1 MIRKKPVES
10 QKTAPW
16 ANIERTKKMSN
27 VALPDEQM
35 TMEAKEYVD
44 ENEK

>member
-1 MIRKKPVES
+1 MRIKKPVES

-16 ANIERTKKMSN
+16 ANIERTKALSN
-27 VALPDEQM
+27 VALPNDIM
-35 TMEAKEYVD
+35 AMEAKEYVD